1 MQNNIL
7 NPNWGEYLAIYIL
20 TDEKNEEY
28 KQNFVTVL
36 LFCVNYAEKKK
47 GSE

>member
-28 KQNFVTVL
+28 KQNFVTL
-36 LFCVNYAEKKK
+36 KKRK
-47 GSE
+47 GQSKN